1 MASRRKVGTGLMGGD
16 GGRRAEV
23 KEKRTTCNGVDDSG
37 SSSRLGQPARH
48 LRRRDRQAS
57 HVTSRPVGWNWTG
70 PPRFDPS
77 LHSRPAHAAHS
88 SSQHYYLL
96 RVQGSS
102 DFPAPAARG
111 HYKDASSPLSPFPAG
126 RGQRMRWTCTSDST
140 PRKPPVSSKLPPAD
154 CWFHFQLCALLL
166 LPARF
171 KTRYVIIVLNTNVWS
186 EFTQRVTG

>member
-1 MASRRKVGTGLMGGD
+1 MELDWT
-16 GGRRAEV
+16 
-23 KEKRTTCNGVDDSG
+23 
-37 SSSRLGQPARH
+37 PP
-48 LRRRDRQAS
+48 LRS
-57 HVTSRPVGWNWTG
+57 FT
-70 PPRFDPS
+70 S

-102 DFPAPAARG
+102 GFPAPAARG
-111 HYKDASSPLSPFPAG
+111 NYNDASSPSPFPAG

-154 CWFHFQLCALLL
+154 CWFYSQLCALLL

-171 KTRYVIIVLNTNVWS
+171 KTRYVIIVLNTNVWPEES
-186 EFTQRVTG
+186 HRLVHNLTVSNVRGIS